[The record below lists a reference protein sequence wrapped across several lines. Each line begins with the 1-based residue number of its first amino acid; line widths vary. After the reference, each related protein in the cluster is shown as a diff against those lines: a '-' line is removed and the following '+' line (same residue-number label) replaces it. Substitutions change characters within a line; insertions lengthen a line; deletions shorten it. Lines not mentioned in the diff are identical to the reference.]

1 MVNLIET
8 CVKDMIPFCI
18 YLMVYE
24 IFFVMI
30 YIRSGIKAPAR
41 KGFKDGEFVGMLL
54 YVFENSIGNIN
65 DPDDSSFILDD

>member
-1 MVNLIET
+1 
-8 CVKDMIPFCI
+8 
-18 YLMVYE
+18 MVYE